1 MSVPEEVAVADLVIR
16 RLLED
21 DAPALQA
28 AVLESLEHLRPWMP
42 WVAFEPLSIDERRE
56 LLARWGREWQEGTQ
70 YGFGVFL
77 GEQLAGVFG
86 LHRRI
91 GPGGLELGYWI
102 HRRHTGRGYATQA
115 AAALTSV
122 AFGLPDTTHVEIH
135 HDKANL
141 ASGRIPEKLGF
152 RLVREESDGIEAPG
166 ETGVS
171 CTWRIE
177 RDAWRPDAG
186 ARILAPR

>member
-1 MSVPEEVAVADLVIR
+1 MA
-16 RLLED
+16 
-21 DAPALQA
+21 
-28 AVLESLEHLRPWMP
+28 
-42 WVAFEPLSIDERRE
+42 
-56 LLARWGREWQEGTQ
+56 GGTQ

-86 LHRRI
+86 LHRRF

-171 CTWRIE
+171 CIWLIE